1 MVFDYCAQTVGLDD
15 RAAVYQKQNILIAIV
30 ADGAGGMSGASEAA
44 DNFIKF
50 VHKKF
55 LTETNYI
62 DKINW
67 NKVLTEID
75 SLLYK
80 HPRAGETTGIIAVIN
95 TNNNCIVGASVG
107 DSEAYLISN
116 QSWCLTEHQYRKPL
130 LGSGAAIP
138 IAFGPINLDGTL
150 ILGSDGLFKYA
161 DFGEISNIIKS
172 SQPKEGVLRLFD
184 LLRLPSGSFM
194 DDVSVIIAKPK

>member
-1 MVFDYCAQTVGLDD
+1 MVFDYCAQTVGSDD
-15 RAAVYQKQNILIAIV
+15 RVAVYQKSDILIAVV

-44 DNFIKF
+44 DYFLKL
-50 VHKKF
+50 VQKKI
-55 LTETNYI
+55 LTAANYI
-62 DKINW
+62 NDRYCCQMLLE
-67 NKVLTEID
+67 VD

-80 HPRAGETTGIIAVIN
+80 HPIAGETTGIIAVI
-95 TNNNCIVGASVG
+95 NNNCIVGASVG

-116 QSWCLTEHQYRKPL
+116 KSWQLTEHQYRKPL

-161 DFGEISNIIKS
+161 DFGEISHIIKS
-172 SQPKEGVLRLFD
+172 SQPKEGILRLFD

-194 DDVSVIIAKPK
+194 DDVAVIIAKPK

>member
-15 RAAVYQKQNILIAIV
+15 RAVVYQKQDILIAIV

-44 DNFIKF
+44 DNFIKL
-50 VHKKF
+50 VHKTIF
-55 LTETNYI
+55 TQTNYI

-67 NKVLTEID
+67 SKVLTEID

-80 HPRAGETTGIIAVIN
+80 HPIAGETTGIIAVI
-95 TNNNCIVGASVG
+95 NNNCIVGASVG

-130 LGSGAAIP
+130 LGSGTAIP

-161 DFGEISNIIKS
+161 DFGEISHIIKS

-194 DDVSVIIAKPK
+194 DDVAVIIAKPK